1 MNALLLM
8 VGIILFFVLLIPPM
22 FRMVVKGKIYCIF
35 IEDDGYVGGV
45 LKKPMFNEEY
55 ILDKGGAYDI
65 VPGRVGITVFPRML
79 PSFFQSIIP
88 CIIYRRDNPIP
99 QIIKNPIMGAKEMTS
114 KEVKVGLESHFIKN
128 LVATSREGIEKSRLD
143 KMLPLLT
150 IVGVLLSL
158 VLILVVLY
166 RTGAIEQGI
175 KLIP

>member
-8 VGIILFFVLLIPPM
+8 VGIVLFFVLLMPPL

-35 IEDDGYVGGV
+35 IEDDGYVGGK
-45 LKKPMFNEEY
+45 LKKPMYNEEY
-55 ILDKGGAYDI
+55 ILDREGAYDI
-65 VPGRVGITVFPRML
+65 VPGRVGITVYPRML

-88 CIIYRRDNPIP
+88 CLLYRRDNPIP

-128 LVATSREGIEKSRLD
+128 LVATSREGAGESRLQ

-150 IVGVLLSL
+150 VTGVILCMVLLF
-158 VLILVVLY
+158 VVLVK
-166 RTGAIEQGI
+166 TGAMERAIQ
-175 KLIP
+175 LIP